1 MIISAKKIIEL
12 NKRYNL
18 IENLAERK
26 LNQYGVGMG
35 VRVGE
40 IYKLKGVGFLGVRD
54 KKRKTP

>member
-18 IENLAERK
+18 IENLAERE
-26 LNQYGVGMG
+26 LNPHGVGMG
-35 VRVGE
+35 VVGE
-40 IYKLKGVGFLGVRD
+40 GYKLKGVGFLGVRD

>member
-18 IENLAERK
+18 IENFAERE
-26 LNQYGVGMG
+26 LNPHGVGMG

-40 IYKLKGVGFLGVRD
+40 VYKLKGGV
-54 KKRKTP
+54 

>member
-18 IENLAERK
+18 IENLAERE
-26 LNQYGVGMG
+26 LNPHGVGMG

-40 IYKLKGVGFLGVRD
+40 VYKLKEEGFLGVRD
-54 KKRKTP
+54 EKRKTP